1 MSVEVLF
8 TLLIPLGIVSA
19 AAWLA
24 IALITS
30 SRQRRKRRGVEQGV
44 AD

>member
-1 MSVEVLF
+1 MSVDLLF
-8 TLLIPLGIVSA
+8 TLLVPLGIVSA

-24 IALITS
+24 IALITN
-30 SRQRRKRRGVEQGV
+30 SRQRRKRRGMEQEV